1 MSLAT
6 IADSRWLPLCIT
18 AGLCGLLVVAP
29 ARASGKPA
37 SLATCGAPPAGVAQ
51 LASYV
56 DVAVPARYWVDMT
69 WQDREWRPAG
79 SLPMPYH
86 HATRLELTN
95 VAAFPSLAKHRDGRV
110 RLTIDITSRD
120 VRKVPNRN
128 EWRAT
133 YAASIVR
140 ACVPPASGLH

>member
-1 MSLAT
+1 M
-6 IADSRWLPLCIT
+6 
-18 AGLCGLLVVAP
+18 
-29 ARASGKPA
+29 
-37 SLATCGAPPAGVAQ
+37 CGAPPAGVAQ
-51 LASYV
+51 LASYTDV
-56 DVAVPARYWVDMT
+56 DVPARYWVEVT
-69 WQDREWRPAG
+69 WQDGEWRPAG

-95 VAAFPSLAKHRDGRV
+95 VAAFPSLAQHRDGRV

-120 VRKVPNRN
+120 IRKVANRN

-140 ACVPPASGLH
+140 ACVPPASGSN